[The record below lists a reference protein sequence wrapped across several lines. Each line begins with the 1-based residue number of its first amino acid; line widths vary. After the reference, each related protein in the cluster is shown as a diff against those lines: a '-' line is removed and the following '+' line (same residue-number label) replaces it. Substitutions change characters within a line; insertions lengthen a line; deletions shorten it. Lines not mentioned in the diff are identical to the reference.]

1 MTKIFFPLVV
11 VSLVLFSLFGNG
23 CLDYDNG
30 KYTETESDTVKVKA
44 FLTLALDSVG
54 TRYKAD
60 TLLPTDSVIFI
71 AVVEPTKSIRMRDY
85 YWELDSTRMGSEFSF
100 KTAIK
105 EPGHHIIQFVLLDRF
120 GDTLSDTLHLWISS
134 PPILDNVHFIPINKA
149 QGVDPLS
156 GISFA
161 WNAIDSDPNSQISY
175 HFSIYDNESLYVDTI
190 LHQPYF
196 ECFKTLPLSR
206 KIYWDVKAYDEFS
219 MVAKNAI
226 HSTFYTQGIQSG
238 SGIEA
243 MVSSGGT
250 EALSGLRSSLRTKEG
265 TVISTSEIAN
275 DLKTGHFHFSALT
288 PGNYSLFI
296 YNELYPDYQL
306 DTVSFSLFP
315 GSVLDLDTLVLKD
328 AIPPRVN
335 PIGSESDSLPFADTV
350 LFRINDEG
358 LPLSRENI
366 SVSYNGV
373 SYSNWTFQRD
383 TLRIFLSA
391 GTSPLWQPLVL
402 KITDKS
408 LNSFKH
414 TYYLSPAS
422 LFIRSLLDTTLNSS
436 FSSLSIP
443 IRNIAPNLTPER
455 FFWDINADGLWDSES
470 AANGVSEGTH
480 LFASSLFNKK
490 NTQVLV
496 AILYTNGILAQ
507 TSFKVTLSNRAP
519 ISTFA
524 KCITPCNIAASDTA
538 ATFLWHSA
546 SDADGDALQYR
557 VVYVIG
563 SSATFTED
571 DWIYATAASSDT
583 TATVRN
589 LPVGYIRWWVQAI
602 DSEGAT
608 SAIWNPTSLVSIL
621 ANGGSI

>member
-11 VSLVLFSLFGNG
+11 VSLVLFSLLGNS

-30 KYTETESDTVKVKA
+30 KYAETESDTVKVKA

-54 TRYKAD
+54 SRYKAD

-71 AVVEPTKSIRMRDY
+71 AVVEPTKSIRMLDY

-105 EPGHHIIQFVLLDRF
+105 EAGHHIIQFVLLDRF

-161 WNAIDSDPNSQISY
+161 WNATDTDPNSQISY
-175 HFSIYDNESLYVDTI
+175 HFSLYNNDSSYVDTI

-196 ECFKTLPLSR
+196 EYFKTLPLSQ
-206 KIYWDVKAYDEFS
+206 KFYWNVSAYDEFS

-226 HSTFYTQGIQSG
+226 HSTFYTKGIQSG

-243 MVSSGGT
+243 IVTSGGA
-250 EALSGLRSSLRTKEG
+250 EALSGLRSSLKTKEG

-275 DLKTGHFHFSALT
+275 DLKAGHFHFSALT
-288 PGNYSLFI
+288 PGDYDLFI
-296 YNELYPDYQL
+296 YNERYPDYQL
-306 DTVSFSLFP
+306 DTISFSLFS

-328 AIPPRVN
+328 TILPRVN
-335 PIGSESDSLPFADTV
+335 PISSNSDSLPFADTL
-350 LFRINDEG
+350 LFQIEDEG
-358 LPLSRENI
+358 LPLSRDNI
-366 SVSYNGV
+366 SVSYNGATDA
-373 SYSNWTFQRD
+373 NWAFQRD
-383 TLRIFLSA
+383 TLRIFFSA
-391 GTSPLWQPLVL
+391 NTSPLWQPLVL
-402 KITDKS
+402 KVTDKS

-422 LFIRSLLDTTLNSS
+422 LFISSLSDTTLNSS
-436 FSSLSIP
+436 LSSLSIP

-470 AANGVSEGTH
+470 AADGASEGTH
-480 LFASSLFNKK
+480 LFAASLFNTKT
-490 NTQVLV
+490 TQVLV

-524 KCITPCNIAASDTA
+524 ECITPCNIAASDTA
-538 ATFLWHSA
+538 TTFLWHPA
-546 SDADGDALQYR
+546 SDADGDVLQYR
-557 VVYVIG
+557 VVYFIG

-571 DWIYATAASSDT
+571 DWIYGTEASSDT

-589 LPVGYIRWWVQAI
+589 LPQGYIRWWVQAI

-608 SAIWNPTSLVSIL
+608 SAIWNPTSLVTVSSD
-621 ANGGSI
+621 GGGI